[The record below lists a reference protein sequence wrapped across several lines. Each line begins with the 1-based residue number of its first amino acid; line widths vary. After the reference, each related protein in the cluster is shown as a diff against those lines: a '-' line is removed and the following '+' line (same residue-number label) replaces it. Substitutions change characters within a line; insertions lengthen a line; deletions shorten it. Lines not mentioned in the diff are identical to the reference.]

1 MPNDLPNLE
10 KLLLRFR
17 AVLEERMGIQE
28 IDVQRDP
35 LPHSGYR
42 VDLNLSIEVDGSRKQ
57 FLIEIKRH
65 VYPRDVERIQVQLQ
79 RLSSA
84 SAGVDQ
90 VMVWAESVSEGARK
104 LLEGAGIGYFDA
116 SGSLSIKLGHREL
129 LIDRPPIKPNWKS
142 VSSLFTPEREKV
154 LHALLLGWTSWR
166 TGTDLVAASG
176 ASPNTV
182 SVLMRELERLDM
194 VQSKGSGRSIQRQLH
209 DPEQLLETWAQTW
222 EIRKQ
227 AKARWFAF
235 SQIPTA
241 LGELLATRMGNDPAQ
256 PWAFTGQ
263 YAANSWSPLLTAV
276 SGYDLIVPPGST
288 QEIAQRLELKRADK
302 GFNVTLHECS
312 EFALQHRSQIEG
324 RKGWFASPIVLYL
337 ELAEAGGRSRELA
350 MAIKR
355 NLIAKGENHG

>member
-1 MPNDLPNLE
+1 M
-10 KLLLRFR
+10 
-17 AVLEERMGIQE
+17 
-28 IDVQRDP
+28 
-35 LPHSGYR
+35 
-42 VDLNLSIEVDGSRKQ
+42 
-57 FLIEIKRH
+57 
-65 VYPRDVERIQVQLQ
+65 
-79 RLSSA
+79 
-84 SAGVDQ
+84 
-90 VMVWAESVSEGARK
+90 
-104 LLEGAGIGYFDA
+104 
-116 SGSLSIKLGHREL
+116 
-129 LIDRPPIKPNWKS
+129 IDRPPIKPNWKS

-209 DPEQLLETWAQTW
+209 DPEQLLETWAQDW
-222 EIRKQ
+222 ESRKQ

-235 SQIPTA
+235 SQIPAA

-288 QEIAQRLELKRADK
+288 QEIAQRLDLKRADK

-337 ELAEAGGRSRELA
+337 ELAQSGGRNRELA
-350 MAIKR
+350 MELKRRQIIK
-355 NLIAKGENHG
+355 AEHHV